1 VSRTTLAP
9 REAHPRGLLDDGVG
23 WLRREAGNP
32 RNRVCTGDVY
42 EYFDVPRA
50 VFRALL
56 AASSKGRFFHAELD
70 GVYRF
75 EQVTRARRRRR

>member
-1 VSRTTLAP
+1 MMASVGYDAKQATL
-9 REAHPRGLLDDGVG
+9 EI
-23 WLRREAGNP
+23 EF
-32 RNRVCTGDVY
+32 CTGDVY

-56 AASSKGRFFHAELD
+56 TASSKGGFFHAEID
-70 GVYRF
+70 GAYRF

>member
-1 VSRTTLAP
+1 MMASVGYDAKQATL
-9 REAHPRGLLDDGVG
+9 EI
-23 WLRREAGNP
+23 EF
-32 RNRVCTGDVY
+32 CTGDVY
-42 EYFDVPRA
+42 EYFDVPRN

-75 EQVTRARRRRR
+75 EQVTRARRRRH